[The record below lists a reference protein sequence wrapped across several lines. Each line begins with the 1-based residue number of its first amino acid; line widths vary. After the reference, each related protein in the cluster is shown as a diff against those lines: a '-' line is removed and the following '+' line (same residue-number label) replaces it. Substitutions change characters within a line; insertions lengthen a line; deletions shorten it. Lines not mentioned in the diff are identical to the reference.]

1 MDAAVPYRDER
12 RTVMSDFL
20 YMGGYAV
27 YVWTAYG
34 LAAAVLIGMLAHSLL
49 WHRRLLKDLRR
60 RSRHSGTGAA
70 TAKAR
75 HEADP
80 GVRPYGTGSGAP
92 TRGEGRREGS
102 AS

>member
-1 MDAAVPYRDER
+1 
-12 RTVMSDFL
+12 MSDFL

-60 RSRHSGTGAA
+60 RSARSRIA
-70 TAKAR
+70 TAAGGKAR
-75 HEADP
+75 HEADT

-92 TRGEGRREGS
+92 TRGKGHREGS

>member
-1 MDAAVPYRDER
+1 MNEL
-12 RTVMSDFL
+12 L
-20 YMGGYAV
+20 YMGGYAA

-60 RSRHSGTGAA
+60 RSRHSGTGVAA
-70 TAKAR
+70 RGKAR
-75 HEADP
+75 HEAGT

-92 TRGEGRREGS
+92 TRGEGRRESG
-102 AS
+102 AP